1 MTRHSR
7 QWETE
12 YQGTGVL
19 EKKVSST
26 LSFPGKV
33 VGHNRI
39 NEKESESELVPSC
52 ATNPPHI
59 INLTFSFL
67 VGIRLNK

>member
-39 NEKESESELVPSC
+39 NEKESESELVPSLRHKS
-52 ATNPPHI
+52 ASYYQL
-59 INLTFSFL
+59 NLFPFW
-67 VGIRLNK
+67 